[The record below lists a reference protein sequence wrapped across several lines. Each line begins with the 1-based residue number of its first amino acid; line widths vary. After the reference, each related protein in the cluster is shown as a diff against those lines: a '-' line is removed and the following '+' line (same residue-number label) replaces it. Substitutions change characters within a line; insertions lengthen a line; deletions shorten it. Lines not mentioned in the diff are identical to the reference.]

1 MIARLHGNLVDGMNF
16 DPLNILIL
24 AVALVVF
31 WRLRSVLG
39 TRTGTEKPP
48 FDPFASKRTSAP
60 ARQDRSDNV
69 VRLPPA
75 TAETGSDRE
84 TGPKVWEGFADAGSP
99 LAESLESLAESDP
112 GFSPRSFL
120 EGAKVAYEMIL
131 EAFAKGDK
139 AGLKNLLSKDAFD
152 GFAQAIDSREAQ
164 GQRVDSRFVGIDK
177 AAIKAAKLAGS
188 KANVTVE
195 FVSELI
201 SATYD
206 REDNVVDGDPR
217 QIREVTDIWTFERD
231 ITSRNPNWK
240 LVSTQAPD

>member
-1 MIARLHGNLVDGMNF
+1 
-16 DPLNILIL
+16 
-24 AVALVVF
+24 
-31 WRLRSVLG
+31 
-39 TRTGTEKPP
+39 
-48 FDPFASKRTSAP
+48 
-60 ARQDRSDNV
+60 
-69 VRLPPA
+69 
-75 TAETGSDRE
+75 
-84 TGPKVWEGFADAGSP
+84 
-99 LAESLESLAESDP
+99 
-112 GFSPRSFL
+112 
-120 EGAKVAYEMIL
+120 MIL

>member
-1 MIARLHGNLVDGMNF
+1 MNF
-16 DPLNILIL
+16 DPLNILLL

-48 FDPFASKRTSAP
+48 FDPFATKRTSAP
-60 ARQDRSDNV
+60 PQQDGRDNV
-69 VRLPPA
+69 VRLPPVA
-75 TAETGSDRE
+75 AETGGDQE
-84 TGPKVWEGFADAGSP
+84 TRPKIWEGIAEAGS
-99 LAESLESLAESDP
+99 SLAVGLERLSESDP
-112 GFSPRSFL
+112 GFSPHTFL

-139 AGLKNLLSKDAFD
+139 PALKNLLSKDAFD
-152 GFAQAIDSREAQ
+152 GFAQAIDAREAQ
-164 GQRVDSRFVGIDK
+164 GHKVESRFVGIDK
-177 AAIKAAKLAGS
+177 AAIKAAKLTGS
-188 KANVTVE
+188 KANITVE
-195 FVSELI
+195 FASELI

-206 REDNVVDGDPR
+206 RENKVIDGDPR

-240 LVSTQAPD
+240 LVSTQASD